1 MEQVHQDKDQE
12 LVGEWEWGAEVVR
25 EEGEVLAW
33 GQVEPVSAQAVG
45 RRSPIPW
52 DPLVV
57 R

>member
-1 MEQVHQDKDQE
+1 MEQVLQDKDQE

-52 DPLVV
+52 DPLVI

>member
-1 MEQVHQDKDQE
+1 MGQVLRDKGQG
-12 LVGEWEWGAEVVR
+12 LAGEWGWDVEVVG

-33 GQVEPVSAQAVG
+33 GQVEPVSAQAVV

-52 DPLVV
+52 DPLVI

>member
-1 MEQVHQDKDQE
+1 MEQVLRDKGQE
-12 LVGEWEWGAEVVR
+12 LAEEWGWDVEVVG

-33 GQVEPVSAQAVG
+33 GQVEPVSAQAVV

-52 DPLVV
+52 DPLVI